1 MVHVSQSTELHS
13 SRSKRTWTMQEEK
26 ANSNQIKQK
35 KYDPSH
41 LVTGRSSK
49 ESSDHQNGKRGRVHW
64 IDVVCMDIG
73 VAAAVSLHYMGT

>member
-1 MVHVSQSTELHS
+1 MDDARGKGKQ
-13 SRSKRTWTMQEEK
+13 QP
-26 ANSNQIKQK
+26 NQTN

-49 ESSDHQNGKRGRVHW
+49 ESSDDQNGKRGRVHW

-73 VAAAVSLHYMGT
+73 VAAAVALHYMGT